1 MLVHR
6 HDPPDRFVVGTVGEP
21 GARTFYLQARTGRLV
36 TSVALEKQQVSILA
50 ERIVVLLDELQRTG
64 DVTDED
70 PASPDADPLDLPL
83 VEEFRVGTMTL
94 SWDGDDQRIVIEAF
108 PVGEEGPGAGLSAD
122 DPATGD
128 PDPDADPAAEV
139 DPDAVAESVATEVF
153 LVRLPPAAARG
164 FASRAETVVS
174 AGRPPC
180 PFCGQPLDPDGHLCP
195 RANGFKRVSA

>member
-64 DVTDED
+64 DVTVDD
-70 PASPDADPLDLPL
+70 DAAAPAADAAPLDLPL

-108 PVGEEGPGAGLSAD
+108 PVGEEGAGAEPD
-122 DPATGD
+122 DPVTGD
-128 PDPDADPAAEV
+128 PDPDV
-139 DPDAVAESVATEVF
+139 DPDAEIVAETVATEVF

-164 FASRAETVVS
+164 FANRAETVVS

-180 PFCGQPLDPDGHLCP
+180 PFCGQPLDPEGHLCP
-195 RANGFKRVSA
+195 RANGFKRVSV